1 MLCNLAVE
9 RDGDPVRIASC
20 VGRGKLSYLDARPV
34 IRAFNKRPRRVKAQE
49 RDRQPDAVQHGQG
62 VMQWNGAFRLDH
74 FRLPAIGGR
83 ERVPAVNQV
92 KIQTQQRAICRFT
105 HETPVAGGV
114 LRSQAKIEKLHAAV
128 SNQRHALFIVAKINQ
143 HRIRHLL
150 S

>member
-9 RDGDPVRIASC
+9 RDGDPVRIASR
-20 VGRGKLSYLDARPV
+20 VGRGKLSYG
-34 IRAFNKRPRRVKAQE
+34 RAPSYRAINKRPRRVKAQE
-49 RDRQPDAVQHGQG
+49 RERQPDAVQHVQG

-83 ERVPAVNQV
+83 QRVPAVNQI
-92 KIQTQQRAICRFT
+92 KIRGATAGHLPFT
-105 HETPVAGGV
+105 HETPVAGSV

>member
-1 MLCNLAVE
+1 
-9 RDGDPVRIASC
+9 
-20 VGRGKLSYLDARPV
+20 
-34 IRAFNKRPRRVKAQE
+34 
-49 RDRQPDAVQHGQG
+49 
-62 VMQWNGAFRLDH
+62 MQWNGAFRLDH

-83 ERVPAVNQV
+83 QRVPAVDQV
-92 KIQTQQRAICRFT
+92 KIQAQQRAICRFT

-114 LRSQAKIEKLHAAV
+114 LRSQAKIEKLYAAV